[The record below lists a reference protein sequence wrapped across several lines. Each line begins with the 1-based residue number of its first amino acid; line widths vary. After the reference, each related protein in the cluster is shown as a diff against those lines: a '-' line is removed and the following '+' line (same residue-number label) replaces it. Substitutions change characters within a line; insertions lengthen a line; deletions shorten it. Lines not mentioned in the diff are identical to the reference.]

1 MPLGLSHTYMQ
12 FFFLFFQD
20 VHLNISK
27 AFICT
32 LINLHELSK
41 HWVRLLFLCG
51 FQIKSWL
58 WPSLCL
64 VSVEPGVWFS
74 LEGAHC
80 QVLFAGGL
88 HIWLPCDGCHGWLV
102 SCCLFWAS
110 TPLLSVYPKWSI
122 HLNHKK
128 TQNLIFSHWLETV
141 RIVGISIVLR
151 NFSWRFLR
159 PTQNGGGEWSFFC
172 A

>member
-12 FFFLFFQD
+12 FFFFKMFIWIFQKRSFALSSTFMNY
-20 VHLNISK
+20 LNTESD
-27 AFICT
+27 
-32 LINLHELSK
+32 
-41 HWVRLLFLCG
+41 LLFLCG